1 MRFDVLTL
9 FPEMVL
15 SAVRYGIMGRA
26 LDRGIADIR
35 AVNIRD
41 FARGPHRTTDDRPY
55 GGGYGMVMKPGP
67 IFRALESVERIGK
80 GHPVILLSP
89 QGEVFNQR
97 LAWELAELDQL
108 IFVCGR
114 YEGVDERIRDLCI
127 DREISIGDYVLSGGE
142 LGALVV
148 MDAVTRLLPDALGGE
163 GSSTEDSFAGGL
175 LEYPHY
181 TRPSVF
187 QGLSVPEV
195 LLSGNHEKIRIW
207 RRKESIRRTRERRP
221 DLMETAEIEPGER
234 PSPAPAGRP
243 RKDEESGSGPGR

>member
-15 SAVRYGIMGRA
+15 SAVRYGIMGKA
-26 LDRGIADIR
+26 LDRGIVDVR
-35 AVNIRD
+35 ALNIRD

-67 IFRALESVERIGK
+67 IFRALQTVERTGK
-80 GHPVILLSP
+80 AHPVILLSP

-148 MDAVTRLLPDALGGE
+148 MDAVTRLLPHALGGE
-163 GSSTEDSFAGGL
+163 GSNTEDSFADGL

-181 TRPSVF
+181 TRPSLF
-187 QGLSVPEV
+187 QGIAVPEV
-195 LLSGNHEKIRIW
+195 LLSGNHERIRTW
-207 RRKESIRRTRERRP
+207 RRMESIRRTRERRP
-221 DLMETAEIEPGER
+221 ELLRTAELDPDEISALAQIGRSKRDDEPGN
-234 PSPAPAGRP
+234 
-243 RKDEESGSGPGR
+243 GPGL